1 LNQSKP
7 SESTSMTPTL
17 GRKLRVGVIGTGS
30 FAETCHV
37 PGLQSHPQAEV
48 VAICGRRLEHTQS
61 IATRFNIPHIY
72 TDYQELC
79 ARQDIDAVT
88 IVTLPV
94 EHAQQVLAALASKK
108 HVLCEKPLAMNVVEA
123 QDIVS
128 QALASEMIHQVAFTY
143 RYLYGVRE
151 LRRRMLQGD
160 VGSPYYLRMQWEV
173 WDAMHPDYRL
183 GFRDKVHLAGGG
195 VLYDVGSHLFDL
207 ARFIL
212 GPLDSVMGF
221 TKCISRQRADSRTGE
236 PSSVETDDLAG
247 AFFVHESGVRGQWF
261 ASRVTPS
268 FDEKAYVEVVGEEG
282 ALRASLSRGSVDLLR
297 ISTPSRPRWEE
308 LSLPQEAR
316 DKSPHALG
324 LMMRSFVNACLRG
337 RPNTDIDA
345 SFGDGLAA
353 QQALAAVTQE
363 TSQRTWIRL
372 R

>member
-1 LNQSKP
+1 
-7 SESTSMTPTL
+7 
-17 GRKLRVGVIGTGS
+17 
-30 FAETCHV
+30 
-37 PGLQSHPQAEV
+37 
-48 VAICGRRLEHTQS
+48 
-61 IATRFNIPHIY
+61 
-72 TDYQELC
+72 
-79 ARQDIDAVT
+79 
-88 IVTLPV
+88 V

-128 QALASEMIHQVAFTY
+128 RALASEMIHQVAFTY

-173 WDAMHPDYRL
+173 WDAMHPDYRV
-183 GFRDKVHLAGGG
+183 GFRDKLHLAGGG

-221 TKCISRQRADSRTGE
+221 TESISRQRTDSRTGE
-236 PSSVETDDLAG
+236 PSKVETDDLAA

-268 FDEKAYVEVVGEEG
+268 FDEKAYVEVVGDEG

-297 ISTPSRPRWEE
+297 ISTPVRPRWEE
-308 LSLPQEAR
+308 LPLPQEAG

-324 LMMRSFVNACLRG
+324 LMMRSFVNACLSG
-337 RPNTDIDA
+337 RFNTEIDA

-353 QQALAAVTQE
+353 QQALAAVTEE
-363 TSQRTWIRL
+363 TAQRTWIRL
-372 R
+372 RKEEDKVHGT